1 MKKPIFSLLLPL
13 LVVLCLSS
21 CSEDSSAVST
31 PKGADAP
38 AESVA
43 VAPAATPVS
52 ELPAGELTTG
62 ELTTGEQ
69 KRAVDSVMQARAK
82 QQAEGLGSGKV
93 VVNRAWNYKGYSY
106 LSPDPAAAIEARL
119 VAVDVTISGH
129 TPFFDIDDIEI
140 VDGITMISYGS
151 DPHPERLKL
160 DGTLMPADEISAAA
174 PTASRWLLIYAFPK
188 NTTSFH
194 LVYWGHQLTAKPV
207 PVQDEGLALPFPA
220 AE

>member
-21 CSEDSSAVST
+21 CSEDSSVVST

-52 ELPAGELTTG
+52 ELPAG

-140 VDGITMISYGS
+140 VDGITLISYGS
-151 DPHPERLKL
+151 DPQAGFLKL
-160 DGTLMPADEISAAA
+160 DGTLMGKGELPAGA
-174 PTASRWLLIYAFPK
+174 PEPGRWLLIYAFPK
-188 NTTSFH
+188 NTARFH
-194 LVYWGHQLTAKPV
+194 LVYWGHQLTAKPI